1 MNLFLK
7 VSFVVAC
14 LGILWLSNS
23 IPKSYADGYLDF
35 PIRLAHS
42 PTICALEPQHD
53 PQYPN
58 VGKQM
63 LDETTYA
70 VLDWK
75 GKLNQGIEKHP
86 LWNLTLTEVPLWQQT
101 SFDYS
106 SCDITINFFRAPSDS
121 SLQYAVTGMTIPNF
135 KDGKTRIEIYY
146 LGIQVASK
154 MVEWQQ
160 GDTTYYKYVDVPQY
174 TGFIANEP
182 QLAGTIRHELGHS
195 FGLGHYIV
203 PASELQSIVV
213 GTVDM
218 PSIMIDTTTVIGVTH
233 YDITPL
239 DITEIKSIY
248 GPNGFNGNSAHNPY
262 SRINVISTD
271 KPSYAP
277 GNPINIS
284 IDTSSF
290 NAIETGALF
299 VLDPENSL
307 IGIGAVTKTNS
318 TFLLQ
323 NQSKTGEYYL
333 EYLDN
338 QKKVYD
344 YSSFTVSNG
353 GFMIPSWIKN
363 NAKWWSGGSLG
374 DQDFIKGI
382 QYLIQNDIMKIPPT
396 SQSGSSLQIPSW
408 VKNTAGWWAN
418 GQISDDEFVRAIQY
432 LVANGIITV

>member
-1 MNLFLK
+1 MNLVLK
-7 VSFVVAC
+7 VSLVVTC
-14 LGILWLSNS
+14 LGILWFSNS

-35 PIRLAHS
+35 PVRLTHS
-42 PTICALEPQHD
+42 PAICALEPQHD

-63 LDETTYA
+63 LDETNYA

-75 GKLNQGIEKHP
+75 EKLNQGTAKHP
-86 LWNLTLTEVPLWQQT
+86 LFNLTLIEVPLWQQAI
-101 SFDYS
+101 FDYS
-106 SCDITINFFRAPSDS
+106 NCDISINFFRAPSDP

-135 KDGKTRIEIYY
+135 EDGKTRIEVYY
-146 LGIQVASK
+146 LGIQVVSK
-154 MVEWQQ
+154 MVEWQV
-160 GDTTYYKYVDVPQY
+160 GNTMYYKYVDVPQY

-203 PASELQSIVV
+203 QPSVLQSIVV

-239 DITEIKSIY
+239 DVAEIKSIY
-248 GPNGFNGNSAHNPY
+248 GSNGFDNSAHNPY
-262 SRINVISTD
+262 SRINVIYTD
-271 KPSYAP
+271 KSSYAP
-277 GNPINIS
+277 GNPIH
-284 IDTSSF
+284 IDINTSGF

-299 VLDPENSL
+299 VLDPKNSL
-307 IGIGAVTKTNS
+307 IGIGTVTKTNS

-323 NQSKTGEYYL
+323 TKNNTGKYYL

-338 QKKVYD
+338 QKNVYD
-344 YSSFTVSNG
+344 FSSFIVSNG
-353 GFMIPSWIKN
+353 EVIIPNWIKN
-363 NAKWWSGGSLG
+363 NAKWWSEGSLS

-396 SQSGSSLQIPSW
+396 SQSGTFGQIPQW

-432 LVANGIITV
+432 LVANGIIKV

>member
-1 MNLFLK
+1 MNLLFK
-7 VSFVVAC
+7 ISFVVAC

-35 PIRLAHS
+35 PIRLTHS

-63 LDETTYA
+63 LDETNYA
-70 VLDWK
+70 ILDWK
-75 GKLNQGIEKHP
+75 AKLNLGIEKHS
-86 LWNLTLTEVPLWQQT
+86 LWNFTLIEVPLGKQP

-106 SCDITINFFRAPSDS
+106 NCDITINFFRTPSDP
-121 SLQYAVTGMTIPNF
+121 SLEYAITGMTIPNF
-135 KDGKTRIEIYY
+135 EDGKARIEIYY
-146 LGIQVASK
+146 LGVQVVSR

-160 GDTTYYKYVDVPQY
+160 GQTTYYKYVNVPKY

-203 PASELQSIVV
+203 RPDILQAIIV
-213 GTVDM
+213 GIVDM
-218 PSIMIDTTTVIGVTH
+218 PSIMIDTVTVIGVTH

-239 DITEIKSIY
+239 DTAEIKSIY

-262 SRINVISTD
+262 FRINIISTD
-271 KPSYAP
+271 KPSYGP
-277 GNPINIS
+277 GDPIR
-284 IDTSSF
+284 IDINTNGF
-290 NAIETGALF
+290 NAIERGSLF
-299 VLDPENSL
+299 VLDPQKSL
-307 IGIGAVTKTNS
+307 VGIATVTKTNS

-323 NQSKTGEYYL
+323 NQNKTGEYYL

-338 QKKVYD
+338 QKEIYD

-353 GFMIPSWIKN
+353 EVVIPSWIKN
-363 NAKWWSGGSLG
+363 NAKWWSEGSVSE
-374 DQDFIKGI
+374 QDFIKGI
-382 QYLIQNDIMKIPPT
+382 QYLIQNNIVKIPPT
-396 SQSGSSLQIPSW
+396 SPSSNVEQIPPW
-408 VKNTAGWWAN
+408 VKNTARWWAE
-418 GQISDDEFVRAIQY
+418 GQISDDEFVKAIQY
-432 LVANGIITV
+432 LIANDIITV

>member
-7 VSFVVAC
+7 VSLVVVC

-35 PIRLAHS
+35 PIRLTHS

-63 LDETTYA
+63 LNEINYA

-75 GKLNQGIEKHP
+75 AKLNQGIEKRP
-86 LWNLTLTEVPLWQQT
+86 LWNLTLIEVPLGKQP

-106 SCDITINFFRAPSDS
+106 NCDITVNFFRTPSDP

-135 KDGKTRIEIYY
+135 EDGKTRIEIYY
-146 LGIQVASK
+146 LGVQIVSK

-160 GDTTYYKYVDVPQY
+160 GQTIYYKYVDVPKY

-203 PASELQSIVV
+203 KPDTLQAIVV

-218 PSIMIDTTTVIGVTH
+218 PSIMIDTATVIGVTH

-239 DITEIKSIY
+239 DTTEIKSIY
-248 GPNGFNGNSAHNPY
+248 GPHGFNGNSAHNPY
-262 SRINVISTD
+262 FRMGIISTD
-271 KPSYAP
+271 KPSY
-277 GNPINIS
+277 GSGDPIRIGIN
-284 IDTSSF
+284 TNGF
-290 NAIETGALF
+290 NAIETGSLF
-299 VLDPENSL
+299 VLDPQNSL
-307 IGIGAVTKTNS
+307 IGIATVTKTNS

-323 NQSKTGEYYL
+323 NQNKTGEYYL

-338 QKKVYD
+338 QKEIYD
-344 YSSFTVSNG
+344 YSSFTLSNG
-353 GFMIPSWIKN
+353 EVVIPGWIKN
-363 NAKWWSGGSLG
+363 NAKWWSEGSVG

-382 QYLIQNDIMKIPPT
+382 QYLIQNDIVKIPPT
-396 SQSGSSLQIPSW
+396 SPSGNFKQIPLW
-408 VKNTAGWWAN
+408 VKNNARWWAE
-418 GQISDDEFVRAIQY
+418 GQISDDEFVKAIQY
-432 LVANGIITV
+432 LVANGIIAV